1 MRNLYLLLLAL
12 LAIPAQAQLWERA
25 DQRDEE
31 ISLERVLPIG
41 GGRWA
46 VIGRGTFAGSH
57 LISVRDGE
65 GSIVWEDLGQYV
77 VSHGPGD
84 VILMPD
90 SGLLHVGVYDGC
102 DYYGSESRV
111 RRYAPDGS
119 IQWERVIVP
128 QFSSQVTMA
137 AKGSIAHVALA
148 AQDSVYILDL
158 NGNSDGG
165 FEVPS
170 NDVRMILW
178 ASDSSLFI
186 VRGTDLHYVDLGGT
200 VLASTPIG
208 PLLKDMHWD
217 GQQLF
222 VLSNDSVRRFDASL
236 VPTGVSAF
244 PGMNYGSEITTAD
257 SSLYVNTATALYQLD
272 ANGVPNL
279 LFPWP
284 ALPNLTTTACAVR
297 NDTVLSVGNTSISGR
312 STGVVRTLSIGG
324 DAALHDE
331 DVELLLQVDSA
342 WSEFVGGWYPW
353 NRRAGITGLVVNRG
367 PDTLHSVV
375 VSMWVSVPY
384 IFCNIPTNRIDT
396 TGLALAPGDTLILP
410 FGVVDVAMGLTNNQ
424 VMTLTDEIC
433 IVALAPDRLADREP
447 DDNTA
452 CETVNFPLGMGAG
465 EAPPSLSL
473 VPNPTTDRC
482 VLTGLASLGT
492 AVQVRLMDISGRSLS
507 YRSVSSSD
515 NSLELD
521 VSELSPGTHIIS
533 AEGERKR
540 AVVKLVVVRP

>member
-1 MRNLYLLLLAL
+1 MRDLYLFILST

-119 IQWERVIVP
+119 ILWENVIDP

-170 NDVRMILW
+170 NDVHMILW

-186 VRGTDLHYVDLGGT
+186 VRGTDLQYVDLGGT

-236 VPTGVSAF
+236 VPTGSAALPGVS
-244 PGMNYGSEITTAD
+244 GITASD
-257 SSLYVNTATALYQLD
+257 SNLYVNTSTALYQLD

-284 ALPNLTTTACAVR
+284 VLPNLTTTACAVR

-353 NRRAGITGLVVNRG
+353 NRRAEITGLVVNRG
-367 PDTLHSVV
+367 SDTLNSVV

-396 TGLALAPGDTLILP
+396 TGLVLAPGDTLILP

-433 IVALAPDRLADREP
+433 IVALAPDRLADRGP
-447 DDNTA
+447 DDNAA
-452 CETVNFPLGMGAG
+452 CETLTFPLGMGTG
-465 EAPPSLSL
+465 FAPPSLSL

-492 AVQVRLMDISGRSLS
+492 AVQVRLMDLSGRSLV
-507 YRSVSSSD
+507 YRSVSSSS

-521 VSELSPGTHIIS
+521 VSDLSPETYIICM
-533 AEGERKR
+533 EGERNR
-540 AVVKLVVVRP
+540 AVMKLVVVRP